1 MENMININYLV
12 LLILSW
18 IVSGWILM
26 VKKDSELSYD
36 HIPLHYTSLYK
47 LFSGFP
53 ILVIAVS
60 LIINIF
66 LVGFLSTLCY
76 VGILIVTQL
85 LNINVVYYLYRAR
98 FGRDGLGTLI
108 PLITIIPLLIFL
120 LVVQFS

>member
-36 HIPLHYTSLYK
+36 HIPLHYTPLYK